1 MLNSSIQEEG
11 NIVELN
17 DSKTITEILNMSFIT
32 VAQQFNFTTE
42 NASEF
47 PAFIKWHDIEKQLS
61 NGCKLYGYSYNN
73 QIVACVGYSHCKEQ
87 IYLVERLAVLPEYRH
102 LGIGKNLMKFIE
114 DKICENGGNVAEIHV
129 VDKNLILRDWYKKLG
144 YLEARMDII
153 NRLPF
158 NSCVMRKMIL

>member
-1 MLNSSIQEEG
+1 M
-11 NIVELN
+11 
-17 DSKTITEILNMSFIT
+17 
-32 VAQQFNFTTE
+32 
-42 NASEF
+42 
-47 PAFIKWHDIEKQLS
+47 
-61 NGCKLYGYSYNN
+61 
-73 QIVACVGYSHCKEQ
+73 
-87 IYLVERLAVLPEYRH
+87 PEYRH